1 MSQDLGVIYY
11 EIDAKAEGLLTT
23 SKQVD
28 RQIAKTETGLAD
40 VEKQMAKTNAAS
52 AELGGGLT
60 GVAAALKAVAAAAAL
75 REIAGMVQGYQE
87 MADRVRLATDSVAEF
102 EMVQARLVDT
112 ANGTYRS
119 LAEAQELFIGT
130 AASLKAMGY
139 TTQQALDVTDSL
151 SYSFVTNAVNADR
164 AKSATEAFAKSMA
177 KGKVDADNWLTIST
191 TVDTVVGQ
199 LAETTGK
206 TSGQILALGAAGKI
220 TARDLSEALRKS
232 LEDNSKAAA
241 AMANNLTD
249 AGVRMRTALT
259 AIFVEVENQT
269 GAWQALTDGI
279 ILAADWLLKGAGD
292 AEKMTA
298 VIETATFAVSSLAA
312 VVAGRLITSLGSYVA
327 QQTILIASLV
337 RQSLAERAAATA
349 ALATAQAQK
358 AAALSSADRTRAIAA
373 EAAAQARLNAVTS
386 AGTIAAR
393 GLGAAMAFLGG
404 PVGVVLLAATA
415 IATFSTNAAQAKGPV
430 EGLAEAVG
438 KLGTRALEL
447 QKIQLMEKIQE
458 MGNLGGVASNT
469 SARIESLQK
478 NLAEFPNSAKAKE
491 WTRELAEQRAAAEG
505 AGSELEN
512 YRKRVAEIEKELE
525 GRAAGRTTTAG
536 TGEPQLTPP
545 VDTGA
550 EDAAL
555 KKRQQMLEQNARAV
569 QDLEQANREAAM
581 SGRELAEAQA
591 AASLNEFATP
601 DQIARVKELAAA
613 IYDKTELV
621 KSAAEEERKAA
632 ELQKAAIAADPRT
645 AAADKYAQDLAAYQ
659 SFKDQQLITDQQYEE
674 LKNAAATQ
682 YEAQRLAAQE
692 QMFASQ
698 SRANAFVIDSLNALG
713 QTSTQV
719 LSGILSGTMS
729 SEDAVRS
736 LANTIFN
743 QAVGAVVDWGIA
755 QVKAI
760 IMGETAQ
767 AAAAASGIA
776 TGTALASA
784 YTPAAIAASIATFGG
799 AATAGTAAMG
809 TAVPAMTAM
818 LHAARKNGG
827 TVAAGGLYRVNEG
840 GAPEIFTGGN
850 GQQYLMP
857 NKRGQVVSNADATAG
872 GVGAVTVNVYNQ
884 ATKAQV
890 RTETREDETGKFVS
904 VFVEDMDSGGPMFQA
919 LQGVSNVTRVG
930 Q

>member
-11 EIDAKAEGLLTT
+11 EVDAKADGLLTT

-60 GVAAALKAVAAAAAL
+60 GVATALKAVAAAAAL

-102 EMVQARLVDT
+102 EMVQSRLVDT

-119 LAEAQELFIGT
+119 LGEAQELFIGT

-164 AKSATEAFAKSMA
+164 AKAATEAFSKSMA
-177 KGKVDADNWLTIST
+177 KGKVDADAWQTISGS
-191 TVDTVVGQ
+191 VDTVVGQ
-199 LAETTGK
+199 LAATTGK
-206 TSGQILALGAAGKI
+206 TTGQILAMGAAGKI

-232 LEDNSKAAA
+232 LDDNAKAAA
-241 AMANNLTD
+241 GMANNLTD
-249 AGVRMRTALT
+249 AATRMRTALT
-259 AIFVEVENQT
+259 AVFVEVENQT
-269 GAWQALTDGI
+269 GAWQSLTDGI
-279 ILAADWLLKGAGD
+279 IMAADWLLKGAGD
-292 AEKMTA
+292 AERMTA
-298 VIETATFAVSSLAA
+298 VIETATFAVTSLAA
-312 VVAGRLITSLGSYVA
+312 VIAGRLITSLGSYVA

-373 EAAAQARLNAVTS
+373 EAAAQARLNAVVS

-404 PVGVVLLAATA
+404 PVGVVLLAAAA
-415 IATFSTNAAQAKGPV
+415 IATFSTNAAQAKGPI

-438 KLGTRALEL
+438 TLGTRALEL
-447 QKIQLMEKIQE
+447 QKIQLQEKIDQFKA
-458 MGNLGGVASNT
+458 LGGVASN
-469 SARIESLQK
+469 SAARIESLQK

-491 WTRELAEQRAAAEG
+491 WTRELAEQRAAAEA
-505 AGSELEN
+505 AGGELED
-512 YRKRVAEIEKELE
+512 YKKRVDEIQAELE
-525 GRAAGRTTTAG
+525 GRKAGRTTPT
-536 TGEPQLTPP
+536 TPPELTPT

-550 EDAAL
+550 EDAAAA
-555 KKRQQMLEQNARAV
+555 KRKQQLEQNAKAVEDLARAN
-569 QDLEQANREAAM
+569 EHAAL
-581 SGRELAEAQA
+581 SGRELVEAQA

-601 DQIARVKELAAA
+601 EQIARVKQLASA
-613 IYDKTELV
+613 IYDKNELV
-621 KSAAEEERKAA
+621 KAAAEEERKAA
-632 ELQKAAIAADPRT
+632 ELQKAAVAADPRT
-645 AAADKYAQDLAAYQ
+645 AAAEKYATDLAAYQ
-659 SFKDQQLITDQQYEE
+659 SFKDQQLITDLQYEE
-674 LKNAAATQ
+674 LKNASATQ
-682 YEAQRLAAQE
+682 YEAQRLAAAE
-692 QMFASQ
+692 QMFAAQ
-698 SRANAFVIDSLNALG
+698 SAGNAFLMDSLNALG

-719 LSGILSGTMS
+719 LSGLLSGTMNTQ
-729 SEDAVRS
+729 DAVRA

-743 QAVGAVVDWGIA
+743 QAVGAVVEWGIA
-755 QVKAI
+755 QVKAV
-760 IMGETAQ
+760 IMGQTAQ
-767 AAAAASGIA
+767 AAATAAGVA
-776 TGTALASA
+776 QGAALATA
-784 YTPAAIAASIATFGG
+784 YGPAAIAASIASFG
-799 AATAGTAAMG
+799 AAPAAGAAAMA
-809 TAVPAMTAM
+809 TAVPTMSALLAIGG
-818 LHAARKNGG
+818 RKNGG
-827 TVAAGGLYRVNEG
+827 PVAAGGMYRVNEG

-872 GVGAVTVNVYNQ
+872 GSAVTVNVYNQ
-884 ATKAQV
+884 SAKSQV

-919 LQGVSNVTRVG
+919 LSGVSNVTRVG

>member
-87 MADRVRLATDSVAEF
+87 MADRVRLATGSVAEF
-102 EMVQARLVDT
+102 ELVQSRLVDT

-151 SYSFVTNAVNADR
+151 SYSFVTNAVNAER
-164 AKSATEAFAKSMA
+164 AKAATEAFAKSMA

-199 LAETTGK
+199 LAKTTGK
-206 TSGQILALGAAGKI
+206 TAGEILALGAAGKI
-220 TARDLSEALRKS
+220 AARDLSEALRVA
-232 LEDNSKAAA
+232 LDDNAKAAA

-269 GAWQALTDGI
+269 GAWKALTDGI
-279 ILAADWLLKGAGD
+279 ITASDWVLKGAGD
-292 AEKMTA
+292 AEKMAA
-298 VIETATFAVSSLAA
+298 VIDTATFAVSSLAA
-312 VVAGRLITSLGSYVA
+312 VIAGRLITSLGSYVA
-327 QQTILIASLV
+327 QQSILIASLV
-337 RQSLAERAAATA
+337 RQALAERAAATA

-358 AAALSSADRTRAIAA
+358 AAALSSAERTRAIAA
-373 EAAAQARLNAVTS
+373 EAAAQARLNAVTT
-386 AGTIAAR
+386 AGAVAAR

-404 PVGVVLLAATA
+404 PAGVVLLAATA
-415 IATFSTNAAQAKGPV
+415 IATFSNNAAQAKGPI

-438 KLGTRALEL
+438 TLGTRALEL
-447 QKIQLMEKIQE
+447 QKIKLMDKIQE

-469 SARIESLQK
+469 SARIETLQK
-478 NLAEFPNSAKAKE
+478 NLAEYPNSDKAKE

-505 AGSELEN
+505 AGTELED
-512 YRKRVAEIEKELE
+512 YRKRVKEIESELSS
-525 GRAAGRTTTAG
+525 RTAGRTAPTG
-536 TGEPQLTPP
+536 TGDPDLVTPP
-545 VDTGA
+545 DTGA
-550 EDAAL
+550 QDAAL
-555 KKRQQMLEQNARAV
+555 KKHQQALEQNVRAV
-569 QDLEQANREAAM
+569 ADLERANREAAL

-601 DQIARVKELAAA
+601 EQIARVKQLAAA
-613 IYDKTELV
+613 IFDKTELV
-621 KSAAEEERKAA
+621 KAAAEEEKRAA
-632 ELQKAAIAADPRT
+632 DLQKAAIAADPRT

-674 LKNAAATQ
+674 LKNASATQ

-692 QMFASQ
+692 QMFAAQ
-698 SRANAFVIDSLNALG
+698 SRANAFVMDSLNALG

-719 LSGILSGTMS
+719 LSGILSGSMN
-729 SEDAVRS
+729 SEEAMRS

-743 QAVGAVVDWGIA
+743 QAIGAVVDWGIA
-755 QVKAI
+755 QVKAV
-760 IMGETAQ
+760 IMGQTAQ
-767 AAAAASGIA
+767 QSATAAGIA
-776 TGTALASA
+776 QAVALEAA
-784 YTPAAIAASIATFGG
+784 YTPAAIAASIASFGG
-799 AATAGTAAMG
+799 AAVAGASAMAAS
-809 TAVPAMTAM
+809 VPAMAAM
-818 LHAARKNGG
+818 ITAARKNGG
-827 TVAAGGLYRVNEG
+827 PVSAGGIYRVNEG

-850 GQQYLMP
+850 GQQYMMP
-857 NKRGQVVSNADATAG
+857 NQRGEVISNADATGAG
-872 GVGAVTVNVYNQ
+872 APPVTVNVYNNGSRS
-884 ATKAQV
+884 QV
-890 RTETREDETGKFVS
+890 RQETGENDAGRFVNL
-904 VFVEDMDSGGPMFQA
+904 FVEDMDSAGPMFQA

>member
-1 MSQDLGVIYY
+1 MSQDLGTIYY
-11 EIDAKAEGLLTT
+11 EVDAKADGLLTT

-60 GVAAALKAVAAAAAL
+60 GVATALKAVAAAAAL

-164 AKSATEAFAKSMA
+164 AKAATEAFSKSMA
-177 KGKVDADNWLTIST
+177 KGKVDADAWQTISGS
-191 TVDTVVGQ
+191 VNTVVGQ
-199 LAETTGK
+199 LAK
-206 TSGQILALGAAGKI
+206 TMGIGVREVLALGAAGKI
-220 TARDLSEALRKS
+220 AARDLSEALRKS
-232 LEDNSKAAA
+232 LDDNAKAAA
-241 AMANNLTD
+241 RMANNLTD
-249 AGVRMRTALT
+249 AATRMRTALT
-259 AIFVEVENQT
+259 AVFVEVENQT
-269 GAWQALTDGI
+269 GAWKSLTDGI
-279 ILAADWLLKGAGD
+279 IMAADWLLKCAGD
-292 AEKMTA
+292 AERMAA
-298 VIETATFAVSSLAA
+298 VIETATFAVTSLAA
-312 VVAGRLITSLGSYVA
+312 VIAGRLITSLGSYVA

-373 EAAAQARLNAVTS
+373 EAAAQARLNAVVS

-404 PVGVVLLAATA
+404 PVGVVLLAAAA
-415 IATFSTNAAQAKGPV
+415 IATFSTNAAEARGPI
-430 EGLAEAVG
+430 ENLAEAVG
-438 KLGTRALEL
+438 TLGTRALEL
-447 QKIQLMEKIQE
+447 QKIQLQEKIDQFKD
-458 MGNLGGVASNT
+458 LGGVASN
-469 SARIESLQK
+469 SAARIETLQK
-478 NLAEFPNSAKAKE
+478 NLTEFPNSAKAKE
-491 WTRELAEQRAAAEG
+491 WTRELAEQRAAAEA
-505 AGSELEN
+505 AGGELES
-512 YRKRVAEIEKELE
+512 YKKRMDEIQSELE
-525 GRAAGRTTTAG
+525 GRKAGRTPSSTPP
-536 TGEPQLTPP
+536 ELTPTT
-545 VDTGA
+545 DTGA
-550 EDAAL
+550 EDAAAA
-555 KKRQQMLEQNARAV
+555 KRKQQLEQNAKAVEDLARAN
-569 QDLEQANREAAM
+569 EHAAL

-601 DQIARVKELAAA
+601 EQIARVKQLASA
-613 IYDKTELV
+613 IYDKNELV
-621 KSAAEEERKAA
+621 KAAAEEERKAA
-632 ELQKAAIAADPRT
+632 EMQKAAVAADPRT
-645 AAADKYAQDLAAYQ
+645 AAAEKYATDLAAYQ

-674 LKNAAATQ
+674 LKNASATQ
-682 YEAQRLAAQE
+682 YEAQRLAAAE
-692 QMFASQ
+692 QMFAAQ
-698 SRANAFVIDSLNALG
+698 SAGNAFLMDSLNALG

-719 LSGILSGTMS
+719 LSGLLSGTMNTQ
-729 SEDAVRS
+729 DAVRA

-743 QAVGAVVDWGIA
+743 QAVGAVVEWGIA
-755 QVKAI
+755 QVKAV
-760 IMGETAQ
+760 IMGQTAQ
-767 AAAAASGIA
+767 AAATAAGVA
-776 TGTALASA
+776 QGAALATA
-784 YTPAAIAASIATFGG
+784 YGPAAIAASIASFG
-799 AATAGTAAMG
+799 AAPAAGAAAMA
-809 TAVPAMTAM
+809 TAVPTMSALLAIGG
-818 LHAARKNGG
+818 RKNGG
-827 TVAAGGLYRVNEG
+827 TVAAGGMYRVNEG

-872 GVGAVTVNVYNQ
+872 GSAVTVNVYNQ
-884 ATKAQV
+884 SAKSQV

-919 LQGVSNVTRVG
+919 LSGVSNVTRVG